1 VICEICGWGGG
12 GLVLKGVQAGD
23 DEGDLHAP
31 DANDFPAGR
40 FASENE
46 DAGLGETEPSGKEG
60 AASGVGSPF
69 HRRRGE
75 PQGYPI
81 RQLGHQLILRGPRLH
96 VDGEEDIGA
105 VLSDDGRVGPHLGVA
120 GLSGMAASKRS

>member
-1 VICEICGWGGG
+1 MRERFVLA
-12 GLVLKGVQAGD
+12 GLQAGD

-40 FASENE
+40 FASEKENT
-46 DAGLGETEPSGKEG
+46 GLGETEPSGKEG
-60 AASGVGSPF
+60 AASGVGGPF
-69 HRRRGE
+69 HRRRGK

-81 RQLGHQLILRGPRLH
+81 RQLGHQLILRSPRLH
-96 VDGEEDIGA
+96 VDGEEDVGA